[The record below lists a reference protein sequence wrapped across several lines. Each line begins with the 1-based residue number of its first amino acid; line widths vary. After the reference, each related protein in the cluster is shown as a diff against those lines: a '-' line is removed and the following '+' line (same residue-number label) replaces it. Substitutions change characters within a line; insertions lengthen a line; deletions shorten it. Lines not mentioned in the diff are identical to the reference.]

1 MTFFKVAK
9 EVQYYL
15 AYFYYKLFHLDIP
28 KIAQSGHTDCCKGE
42 QGGAMSHS
50 LPGAVYLVEGDEDC
64 VGLSH
69 GPKLLAVVFMI
80 NPIKLFAAHA

>member
-1 MTFFKVAK
+1 
-9 EVQYYL
+9 
-15 AYFYYKLFHLDIP
+15 
-28 KIAQSGHTDCCKGE
+28 
-42 QGGAMSHS
+42 MSHS